1 MKPIKIKNSNNNLR
15 IRNVKNNEVE
25 NYLKNN
31 PNLKISLKKLKNI
44 LKLKKSY
51 AYFLAIN
58 SKKIKR
64 VEPLDVGTMKKNLFV
79 FTYNDVPDVKSDV
92 DISVYE
98 DNIID
103 N

>member
-51 AYFLAIN
+51 TYFLATN

-79 FTYNDVPDVKSDV
+79 FTYNDVPDVKSDI
-92 DISVYE
+92 DIPLYE

>member
-1 MKPIKIKNSNNNLR
+1 MKSIKIKNSHNNLK
-15 IRNVKNNEVE
+15 IRNVKNNEIE

-31 PNLKISLKKLKNI
+31 PNLKISLKKLKKI

-51 AYFLAIN
+51 AYFLATN
-58 SKKIKR
+58 SKNIR
-64 VEPLDVGTMKKNLFV
+64 RIEPLEVGTMKKKIFV
-79 FTYNDVPDVKSDV
+79 FTYNDIPDVKSDI
-92 DISVYE
+92 DISMYE